1 MARTTPQ
8 LSTLLERFYRN
19 PVALVSFELFL
30 SIGAIL
36 FLTIFAIRPTLLTMS
51 DLVKQIEEKRRLQTQ
66 LTQKVVALN
75 TAQESY
81 NVSQNRLGVLEEAIP
96 RGANLTYTLKVI
108 EKLASDQSLMIS
120 NMTVL
125 EVPQDPSAQLPLTEL
140 ERLPMPIQLSVIGPY
155 TNIREFA
162 EQLRNS
168 RRSFVIERITFST
181 QDARGQKTL
190 EGTFLLNAPY
200 FGVGKGENRR

>member
-66 LTQKVVALN
+66 LTQKVAALN
-75 TAQESY
+75 AAQESY
-81 NVSQNRLGVLEEAIP
+81 NSLQGRLEVLEEAIP

-108 EKLASDQSLMIS
+108 EKLASDQGLVIS

-125 EVPQDPSAQLPLTEL
+125 QVPQDPPATTPLTEL
-140 ERLPMPIQLSVIGPY
+140 ERLPMPIQLSVIGQY
-155 TNIREFA
+155 ANIREFA

-190 EGTFLLNAPY
+190 EATVLLNAPY
-200 FGVGKGENRR
+200 FGEGDAKK